1 MASDKVS
8 LKIIKL
14 KILMKTENCK
24 LKIIFL
30 GTPEFGVII
39 LEELIKANF
48 KPVLVVTAP
57 DKPVGRKQIITLP
70 PVKISAK
77 KYNIEV
83 CQPDKIENYKLKIKK
98 LNPDLIIAAA
108 YGQIISNDILDI
120 PQYGSLNVHPSLL
133 PKYRGSSPIQYTIL
147 NGEKETG
154 VTIILMT
161 EKLDQ
166 GKVISNFQFP
176 ISNEKITYP
185 ELSQKLAELGAK
197 LLLETIPKWVNG
209 EIEPKPQDDSRSTY
223 IKILKKQDGKIDWKK
238 PAECIERQIRAFQPW
253 PGSFSELEI
262 SNQKSQKLKI
272 LKADVLKQTKNGPF
286 GVPGKTYL
294 APDDKIAVQA
304 GKDFLVIEKLQLEGK
319 KPMSSEEFL
328 RGHLKLIGL
337 VLK

>member
-1 MASDKVS
+1 M
-8 LKIIKL
+8 
-14 KILMKTENCK
+14 
-24 LKIIFL
+24 

-57 DKPVGRKQIITLP
+57 DKPVGRKQIITPP

-83 CQPDKIENYKLKIKK
+83 CQPDKIENCCVGTVSKLKIKK
-98 LNPDLIIAAA
+98 LNPDLIIVAGF
-108 YGQIISNDILDI
+108 GQILSKEILEI
-120 PQYGSLNVHPSLL
+120 PKYGCLNIHPSLL

-147 NGEKETG
+147 NGDKETG

-161 EKLDQ
+161 EKIDQ
-166 GKVISNFQFP
+166 GDIIAISKFQITNP
-176 ISNEKITYP
+176 KITY
-185 ELSQKLAELGAK
+185 LKLHNILAEKGAN
-197 LLLETIPKWVNG
+197 LLLEVLPKWIRG
-209 EIEPKPQDDSRSTY
+209 KIKSFPQDETKATY
-223 IKILKKQDGKIDWKK
+223 SKILKKEDGKIDWKK
-238 PAECIERQIRAFQPW
+238 PAECIERQIRAFQLW
-253 PGSFSELEI
+253 PGSFSEFQIL
-262 SNQKSQKLKI
+262 NQKSQKLKI

-286 GVPGKTYL
+286 GVPGKTFL
-294 APDDKIAVQA
+294 APNDKIAVQT

-328 RGHLKLIGL
+328 RGHLKFIGL